1 MTRKSQSGMAHLY
14 LLLFFLVVAI
24 IGVVGWRVMQKQ
36 NDQTGDFVSS
46 NTSSAPAKATAPGS
60 INNSGDLS
68 KTAAA
73 LNQTNVDNDVN
84 PDSLNADL
92 NNLQ

>member
-1 MTRKSQSGMAHLY
+1 MTRKSQSGIAHLY
-14 LLLFFLVVAI
+14 LLLFFLVVAV

-46 NTSSAPAKATAPGS
+46 NTSSVPAKVAAPDS
-60 INNSGDLS
+60 INNSADLN

-73 LNQTNVDNDVN
+73 LNQTNIDRDVN

-92 NNLQ
+92 NSLQ

>member
-1 MTRKSQSGMAHLY
+1 MARKSQSGMAHLY
-14 LLLFFLVVAI
+14 LLLFLVVVAI

-36 NDQTGDFVSS
+36 NDQTGDFVST
-46 NTSSAPAKATAPGS
+46 NQSSPKTAAPDTIKSPD
-60 INNSGDLS
+60 DLN

-73 LNQTNVDNDVN
+73 LNQTNIDNDVN

-92 NNLQ
+92 NSIQ